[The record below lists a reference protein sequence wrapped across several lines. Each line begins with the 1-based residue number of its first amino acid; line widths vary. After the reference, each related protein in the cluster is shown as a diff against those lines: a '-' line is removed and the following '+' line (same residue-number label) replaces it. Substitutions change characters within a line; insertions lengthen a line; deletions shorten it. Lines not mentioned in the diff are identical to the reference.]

1 MMKKLNSNKGFSI
14 IESIL
19 CVLIIGIGFV
29 AINQLTGH
37 AIQSVDRSIEK
48 NKVNF
53 LAEMIIEDM
62 IGNPT
67 AATSSGFGSFNE
79 NCTYA
84 AKSGNTLLVKQH
96 NKWMDKLKA
105 KQQIKINNKYKIPRC
120 DSAKDKKKIHVINTK
135 GQINSNLTG
144 VRLNFFTGKGK
155 QKKYLGVIVK

>member
-1 MMKKLNSNKGFSI
+1 MIKLNSNKGFSI
-14 IESIL
+14 IESL
-19 CVLIIGIGFV
+19 VCLVIIGIGFV
-29 AINQLTGH
+29 AINQLTGF
-37 AIQSVDRSIEK
+37 AIQSMNRSIEK

-120 DSAKDKKKIHVINTK
+120 DSAKDRKKIHIDSSNTRT
-135 GQINSNLTG
+135 SA
-144 VRLNFFTGKGK
+144 RLNFFTGKGK

>member
-1 MMKKLNSNKGFSI
+1 MKSVNSRKGFSI
-14 IESIL
+14 IESVVCL
-19 CVLIIGIGFV
+19 VIIGIGFV
-29 AINQLTGH
+29 AINQLTAV

-53 LAEMIIEDM
+53 LAEMIVEDM

-120 DSAKDKKKIHVINTK
+120 DMAKDEKKIHIDSSNTRT
-135 GQINSNLTG
+135 SA
-144 VRLNFFTGKGK
+144 RLSFYTGKGE

>member
-1 MMKKLNSNKGFSI
+1 MKKLNSKKGFSI
-14 IESIL
+14 IESIV
-19 CVLIIGIGFV
+19 CVVIIGIGFV
-29 AINQLTGH
+29 AINQLTAV

-53 LAEMIIEDM
+53 LAEMIVEDM
-62 IGNPT
+62 MGNPT

-84 AKSGNTLLVKQH
+84 AKSGDALLVKQH

-120 DSAKDKKKIHVINTK
+120 DMAKDEKKIHIDSSNTRT
-135 GQINSNLTG
+135 SA
-144 VRLNFFTGKGK
+144 RLSFFTGKGK

>member
-14 IESIL
+14 IESL
-19 CVLIIGIGFV
+19 VCLVIIGIGFV

-53 LAEMIIEDM
+53 LAEMIVEDM

-67 AATSSGFGSFNE
+67 AATSSGFGSFDE
-79 NCTYA
+79 RCTYNS
-84 AKSGNTLLVKQH
+84 KGGNSLLVKQQ

-120 DSAKDKKKIHVINTK
+120 DSAKDHKKIHIDSSNTRTS
-135 GQINSNLTG
+135 G
-144 VRLNFFTGKGK
+144 RLSFFTGKGK

>member
-1 MMKKLNSNKGFSI
+1 MKRLNSKKGFSI
-14 IESIL
+14 IESIV
-19 CVLIIGIGFV
+19 CVVIIGIGFV
-29 AINQLTGH
+29 AINQLTTV

-53 LAEMIIEDM
+53 LAEMIVEDM

-84 AKSGNTLLVKQH
+84 AKSGDTLLAKQQ

-120 DSAKDKKKIHVINTK
+120 DSAKDSKKIHIDSSNTRT
-135 GQINSNLTG
+135 SA
-144 VRLNFFTGKGK
+144 RLNFFTGKGK

>member
-1 MMKKLNSNKGFSI
+1 MKRLNSKKGFSI
-14 IESIL
+14 IESVVCL
-19 CVLIIGIGFV
+19 VIIGIGFV
-29 AINQLTGH
+29 AINQLTGF

-53 LAEMIIEDM
+53 LAEMIVEDM

-67 AATSSGFGSFNE
+67 AATSSGFGSFDE
-79 NCTYA
+79 RCTYNS
-84 AKSGNTLLVKQH
+84 KGGNSLLVKQQ

>member
-1 MMKKLNSNKGFSI
+1 MKKLNSNKGFSI
-14 IESIL
+14 IESL
-19 CVLIIGIGFV
+19 VCLVIIGIGFV
-29 AINQLTGH
+29 AINQLTGF

-53 LAEMIIEDM
+53 LAEMIVEDM

-67 AATSSGFGSFNE
+67 AATSSGFGSFDERCSYN
-79 NCTYA
+79 N
-84 AKSGNTLLVKQH
+84 KSGNSLLVKQQ

-120 DSAKDKKKIHVINTK
+120 DSKEDKKKIHVINTK

>member
-14 IESIL
+14 IESVVCL
-19 CVLIIGIGFV
+19 VIIGIGFV

-53 LAEMIIEDM
+53 LAEMIVEDM

-84 AKSGNTLLVKQH
+84 AKSGDTLLAKQQ

-120 DSAKDKKKIHVINTK
+120 DMAKDEKKIHIDSSNTRT
-135 GQINSNLTG
+135 SA
-144 VRLNFFTGKGK
+144 RLSLFTGKGK

>member
-14 IESIL
+14 IESVVCL
-19 CVLIIGIGFV
+19 VIIGIGFV

-67 AATSSGFGSFNE
+67 AAISSGFGSFDE
-79 NCTYA
+79 RCTYQN
-84 AKSGNTLLVKQH
+84 KSGNSLLVKQH

-105 KQQIKINNKYKIPRC
+105 TKQIKINNKYKTPRC
-120 DSAKDKKKIHVINTK
+120 DNAKDQKKIHIDSSNTRTS
-135 GQINSNLTG
+135 G
-144 VRLNFFTGKGK
+144 RLSFFTGKGK

>member
-1 MMKKLNSNKGFSI
+1 MKRLNSKKGFSI
-14 IESIL
+14 IESVVCL
-19 CVLIIGIGFV
+19 VIIGIGFV
-29 AINQLTGH
+29 AINQLTAV

-53 LAEMIIEDM
+53 LAEMIVEDM

-67 AATSSGFGSFNE
+67 AATSSGFGSFDE
-79 NCTYA
+79 RCTYNN
-84 AKSGNTLLVKQH
+84 KSGNSLLVKQQ

-120 DSAKDKKKIHVINTK
+120 DMAKDEKKIHIDSSNTRT
-135 GQINSNLTG
+135 SA
-144 VRLNFFTGKGK
+144 RLNFFTGKGK

>member
-1 MMKKLNSNKGFSI
+1 MKRLNSKKGFSI
-14 IESIL
+14 IESVVCL
-19 CVLIIGIGFV
+19 VIIGIGFV

-53 LAEMIIEDM
+53 LAEMIVEDM

-84 AKSGNTLLVKQH
+84 AKSGDALLVKQH

-120 DSAKDKKKIHVINTK
+120 DSAKDKKKIHIDSSNTRT
-135 GQINSNLTG
+135 SA
-144 VRLNFFTGKGK
+144 RLNFFTGKGK

>member
-1 MMKKLNSNKGFSI
+1 MKKLNSKKGFSI
-14 IESIL
+14 IESVVCL
-19 CVLIIGIGFV
+19 VIIGIGFV
-29 AINQLTGH
+29 AINQLTAV

-53 LAEMIIEDM
+53 LAEMIVEDM

-67 AATSSGFGSFNE
+67 AVTSSGFGSFDERCIYNS
-79 NCTYA
+79 
-84 AKSGNTLLVKQH
+84 KGGNSLLVEQQ

-120 DSAKDKKKIHVINTK
+120 DSAKDRKKIHIDSSNTRT
-135 GQINSNLTG
+135 SA
-144 VRLNFFTGKGK
+144 RLSFFSGKGK

>member
-14 IESIL
+14 IESL
-19 CVLIIGIGFV
+19 VCLVIIGIGFV

-37 AIQSVDRSIEK
+37 AILSVDRSIEK

-67 AATSSGFGSFNE
+67 AAISSGFGSFDE
-79 NCTYA
+79 RCTYNN
-84 AKSGNTLLVKQH
+84 KGGDSLLVKQH
-96 NKWMDKLKA
+96 NKWVDKLKA

-120 DSAKDKKKIHVINTK
+120 DSAKDQKEVHVKDNTAVHNTRTS
-135 GQINSNLTG
+135 G
-144 VRLNFFTGKGK
+144 RLNFFTNKGKG
-155 QKKYLGVIVK
+155 KKYLGVIIK